1 MELLAPH
8 CPRMQY
14 PCGTAGIHTRNGLLY
29 KELPHLLKKTSKN
42 FGFPGSSGINSLDI
56 WVIGL
61 LYWCVNRLNV
71 FRSATKRHYFVDT
84 EGGCVG
90 LAGVIVRDNESFES
104 ALRRFKKLIERE
116 GRLSEYRRHQHFEKP
131 SERRKRKLLAA
142 RRKLLKKM
150 AQRASY

>member
-1 MELLAPH
+1 LSG
-8 CPRMQY
+8 
-14 PCGTAGIHTRNGLLY
+14 GTGGQVQGAGIYIHNKLSY
-29 KELPHLLKKTSKN
+29 KELAASLKKTWKN
-42 FGFPGSSGINSLDI
+42 FGFPGSPGPKSLDTGGN
-56 WVIGL
+56 GL
-61 LYWCVNRLNV
+61 LYWRVDRLIV
-71 FRSATKRHYFVDT
+71 SRSAPIRHYFVDT
-84 EGGCVG
+84 EGRCVG

-150 AQRASY
+150 AQRAGY

>member
-1 MELLAPH
+1 M
-8 CPRMQY
+8 
-14 PCGTAGIHTRNGLLY
+14 LLY
-29 KELPHLLKKTSKN
+29 KELQELLKKTVKK
-42 FGFPGSSGINSLDI
+42 FGFPGSSGPKPLDMGGS
-56 WVIGL
+56 GL

-71 FRSATKRHYFVDT
+71 FRSATERHYFVEP
-84 EGGCVG
+84 EGGCVS